1 MPLLSLRRAVAFVLP
16 LLTLAGGAL
25 CGQEY
30 GFRNLGTEEVL
41 NNLAI
46 LRIDEDR
53 AGFLWESTEDGI
65 FRYVRFNL
73 ALQFTPSR
81 RYVGL

>member
-1 MPLLSLRRAVAFVLP
+1 MPLLSLRRAVAFALP

-25 CGQEY
+25 CAQEY
-30 GFRNLGTEEVL
+30 SFRNLGTEEGL

-46 LRIDEDR
+46 LRIYEDR
-53 AGFLWESTEDGI
+53 ASFLWMSTEDGI

-73 ALQFTPSR
+73 VLQFTQSW
-81 RYVGL
+81 RYVGS